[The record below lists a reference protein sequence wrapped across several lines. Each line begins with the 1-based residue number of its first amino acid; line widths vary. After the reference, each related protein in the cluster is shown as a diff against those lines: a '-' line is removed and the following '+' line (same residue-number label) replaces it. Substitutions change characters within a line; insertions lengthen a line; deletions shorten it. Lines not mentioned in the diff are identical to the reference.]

1 MAGPMEIKITSEE
14 MVKMLGWNA
23 QQIITYLQ
31 KKFNSKDN
39 LLSSN
44 ENNTIIVRNANC
56 FGANRSSNEIKFNDK
71 NNSFIHN
78 EHNAY
83 EKELELL

>member
-31 KKFNSKDN
+31 KKFNSKNN

-44 ENNTIIVRNANC
+44 ENNTYVV
-56 FGANRSSNEIKFNDK
+56 DK
-71 NNSFIHN
+71 NTFIHL
-78 EHNAY
+78 HF
-83 EKELELL
+83 KRK